1 MLAQEQTFPQCSGT
15 LIYDLVIDGAGR
27 VNSPEQ
33 AAIFCC
39 VSGDKIA
46 VWFEAAVGRHAVF
59 CSERQRLP
67 VFGIFLWQITL
78 FV

>member
-39 VSGDKIA
+39 VSGDKIRFGLKRLLA
-46 VWFEAAVGRHAVF
+46 DMPFFVQNANVCPFLVF
-59 CSERQRLP
+59 
-67 VFGIFLWQITL
+67 FYGK
-78 FV
+78 